1 MSENKKAGLFYGY
14 VIVAA
19 AFLVMALMWG
29 GLFTFAVFFEPL
41 LETFGWTRAVTSGA
55 YSLALLLVGPFGILS
70 GKLTDRFGPRLVVIG
85 GALLFG
91 AGFLLLS
98 QTRTIGQFYLYYAIV
113 GAGMSATVVPMASTV
128 ARWFTRRR
136 GMMTGI
142 ALAGLGIGV
151 MVMPPLA
158 AGLLLRFH
166 WPVTYQ
172 IIGIAVMFL
181 IILVAQVLKR
191 DPSRIGQLPFGDDR
205 LAGLEPV
212 TVKSFTLRQTLR
224 HRQFWLLAGAFL
236 GFVASSGAIPT
247 HIILHATG
255 FGIPTASAAVILAV
269 IGGSTSLGRVII
281 GIVADRIGCKKAL
294 IVVLLL
300 ESAALFWLLTIRELW
315 MFYAFAA
322 LFGFGHGGAVA
333 LMSPSIAQ
341 YFGLSSHG
349 IILGVIMNGNQII
362 ESISTV
368 AAGHIFD
375 VTGSY
380 YPAFTAF
387 AVTSFFGALLA
398 WRLKPTGLNLRS

>member
-19 AFLVMALMWG
+19 AFLVMAFMWG
-29 GLFTFAVFFEPL
+29 SLFTFAVFFEPL

-91 AGFLLLS
+91 SGFLLLS
-98 QTRTIGQFYLYYAIV
+98 QVRAIGQFYLYYAIV

-151 MVMPPLA
+151 MVIPPLT

-166 WPVTYQ
+166 WPVTYR
-172 IIGIAVMFL
+172 IIGIAVMVL

-205 LAGLEPV
+205 FAGPEPV

-236 GFVASSGAIPT
+236 GFVTSSGAIPA

-255 FGIPTASAAVILAV
+255 FGIPPTNAAVILAV

-281 GIVADRIGCKKAL
+281 GIVADRIGCKKSL

-322 LFGFGHGGAVA
+322 LYGFGYGGAAA

-349 IILGVIMNGNQII
+349 IILGVIMNSNQIV

-387 AVTSFFGALLA
+387 AVTSFFGAWLA
-398 WRLKPTGLNLRS
+398 WRLKPAGLNLRS